1 MPLTM
6 NHDLIEWV
14 SHEEKPGC
22 QGYICCLH
30 TENLVIYNHKNQM
43 LDSSMG
49 MYQIIRIYP
58 PPQKSKCFKTC
69 WWLFKLVL
77 NTADTKLAG
86 R

>member
-22 QGYICCLH
+22 QGYSCCLH

-49 MYQIIRIYP
+49 MYQIIRSYP
-58 PPQKSKCFKTC
+58 LPQKIADA
-69 WWLFKLVL
+69 LKLVDDFSNWFWTQVIL
-77 NTADTKLAG
+77 N
-86 R
+86 